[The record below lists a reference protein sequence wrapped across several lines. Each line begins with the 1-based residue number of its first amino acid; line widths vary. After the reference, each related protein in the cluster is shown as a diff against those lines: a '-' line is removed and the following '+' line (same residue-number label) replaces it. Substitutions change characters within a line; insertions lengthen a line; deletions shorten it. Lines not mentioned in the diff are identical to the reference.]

1 VGLETPL
8 AIAQLLFGTLILF
21 WGSEWLIRGSA
32 TLARTL
38 GVKSLVIGLTVVAYG
53 TSAPE
58 LAVSTEAATGHL
70 TPLALGN
77 VIGSCAA
84 NISLILGL
92 TALIAPPL
100 IDSRIIRREVP
111 VLLGSVV
118 AIPITLYDGVISR
131 TEGLVLV
138 ACAVLFTI
146 VTLTVSSAGD
156 VSDEDAHVA
165 HEAESAAAS
174 YGGGKRAATS
184 SRFWALVMS
193 GLGVLL
199 LVVGS
204 SQFVAGAR
212 QLAGAWGISERLLG
226 MTIVAIGTSMPE
238 LLASVMAALR
248 GEGSLAVGSVIGSNL
263 LNVFLVLGVVAYL
276 HPVRVGER
284 MHAVDAI
291 GLAAITLLAVVFLR
305 GSRRVTRIEGAI
317 LVAGY
322 VAFIVAAG
330 IF

>member
-1 VGLETPL
+1 VGLETPI
-8 AIAQLLFGTLILF
+8 AVAQLLLGTLLLF
-21 WGSEWLIRGSA
+21 WGSEWLLSGSS

-38 GVKSLVIGLTVVAYG
+38 GVKPLVIGLTVTAYG

-77 VIGSCAA
+77 VIGACAA

-92 TALIAPPL
+92 VALIAPPQV
-100 IDSRIIRREVP
+100 DGRIIKREVP

-131 TEGLVLV
+131 NEGLILV
-138 ACAVLFTI
+138 GCAVLFTI
-146 VTLTVSSAGD
+146 ATLTVSAATD
-156 VSDEDAHVA
+156 LSDEDLHRAHD
-165 HEAESAAAS
+165 AESAAAS
-174 YGGGKRAATS
+174 YGGGKRAAGG
-184 SRFWALVMS
+184 SRFWAFVMS
-193 GLGVLL
+193 GIGVLL
-199 LVVGS
+199 LVLGS
-204 SQFVAGAR
+204 GQFVAGAR
-212 QLAGAWGISERLLG
+212 QLAGAWGISERMLG
-226 MTIVAIGTSMPE
+226 MTIVALGTSMPE
-238 LLASVMAALR
+238 LLASVLAALR

-284 MHAVDAI
+284 MHVVDAI
-291 GLAAITLLAVVFLR
+291 GLGTITLLAVVFLR
-305 GSRRVTRIEGAI
+305 GQRRVTRLEGAL
-317 LVAGY
+317 LVAAY
-322 VAFIVAAG
+322 LAFMITAG

>member
-8 AIAQLLFGTLILF
+8 AVTQLLLGTLILF
-21 WGSEWLIRGSA
+21 WGSEWLVRGSA

-38 GVKSLVIGLTVVAYG
+38 GVKPLVIGLTVVAYG

-92 TALIAPPL
+92 TALIAPPT

-111 VLLGSVV
+111 ILLLSVI
-118 AIPITLYDGVISR
+118 AIPVTLYDGVISR
-131 TEGLVLV
+131 TEGVVLV
-138 ACAVLFTI
+138 ACAVIFTV
-146 VTLTVSSAGD
+146 VTLTISSAGD
-156 VSDEDAHVA
+156 ASVDDLGL
-165 HEAESAAAS
+165 AERSETAAAT
-174 YGGGKRAATS
+174 YGGTRKAPGA
-184 SRFWALVMS
+184 SRVWAMIMS
-193 GLGVLL
+193 AIGVLL

-212 QLAGAWGISERLLG
+212 QLAGAWGVSERMLG
-226 MTIVAIGTSMPE
+226 MTIVALGTSMPE
-238 LLASVMAALR
+238 LIASVLAARR

-284 MHAVDAI
+284 MHAVDAA
-291 GLAAITLLAVVFLR
+291 GLGAITVLAVFFLR
-305 GSRRVTRIEGAI
+305 GNRRVTRIEGAI

-322 VAFIVAAG
+322 LAFMIVAG